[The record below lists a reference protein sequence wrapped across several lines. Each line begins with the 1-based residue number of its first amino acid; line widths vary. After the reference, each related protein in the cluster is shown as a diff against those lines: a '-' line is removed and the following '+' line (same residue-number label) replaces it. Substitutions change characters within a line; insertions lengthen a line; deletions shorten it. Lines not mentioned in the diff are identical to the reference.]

1 MKKLLSVLMIALS
14 VGLTAVP
21 FDAEAKRL
29 GGSRSLGMKRQATP
43 PPTTPKQTPP
53 TTNANSPATGAA
65 AAASSKSRWL
75 GPLAGLAAGLGLA
88 ALASSLGLGEGFG
101 SVLLIMLL
109 VGGAIMLFRMFARQR
124 SGMAMAGQG
133 AGQGMGQGFGG
144 QSAGSPL
151 DAFRQSATPGQAP
164 SGTGST
170 GAAGGFQGIGSGLT
184 GSAAAASTGT
194 AVNIPADFDTAAF
207 ERQAK
212 VNFIRLQ
219 AANDAGNLQD
229 LKAFTTPEMYAE
241 FEMDIRDRQGVTQ
254 STEVLDLNAQVFEV
268 VEEGALYI
276 ASVRF
281 TGQLRED
288 GATAGIDEIWH
299 LTKPVSGAAGWMLAG
314 IQQPN

>member
-1 MKKLLSVLMIALS
+1 MKKFLSVLMLALS

-21 FDAEAKRL
+21 FDVEAKRL

-43 PPTTPKQTPP
+43 PPTTPKQAPS
-53 TTNANSPATGAA
+53 TTNANTPAAGTAA
-65 AAASSKSRWL
+65 AAASNKSRWL

-101 SVLLIMLL
+101 TLLLVLLL
-109 VGGAIMLFRMFARQR
+109 VGGAVMLSRMFTRQR
-124 SGMAMAGQG
+124 GGLAMAGQAAG
-133 AGQGMGQGFGG
+133 SGQGQRFN
-144 QSAGSPL
+144 QQQGSPL
-151 DAFRQSATPGQAP
+151 DAFRQAAAP
-164 SGTGST
+164 ASGGNGGHGGS
-170 GAAGGFQGIGSGLT
+170 GFQGIGAGLSASGLNAQPSNA
-184 GSAAAASTGT
+184 G
-194 AVNIPADFDTAAF
+194 NIPAGFDTESF

-219 AANDAGNLQD
+219 AANDAGDLQD

-241 FEMDIRDRQGVTQ
+241 FEMDIRDRKGATQ
-254 STEVLDLNAQVFEV
+254 TTEVLDLNAQVFEV

-288 GATAGIDEIWH
+288 GATAGIDEVWH
-299 LTKPVSGAAGWMLAG
+299 LTKPINGGAGWMLAG
-314 IQQPN
+314 IQQAS